1 MFDSF
6 GVRSPDFDGSMN
18 HTHDYKKFYDDPLS
32 SPACEGQFIPH
43 GTPCNYEVSPPRYD
57 WDRNLGQ
64 QLYFIF
70 SLIRTIQLIKFVGGF
85 IKPEKVTAGY

>member
-18 HTHDYKKFYDDPLS
+18 HTHDYKNFYDDPPS
-32 SPACEGQFIPH
+32 SPACEGQFIPD
-43 GTPCNYEVSPPRYD
+43 GTPCDDD
-57 WDRNLGQ
+57 WNRNLGQ